1 MAKAVHWAKIG
12 IGDHVTHEQAE
23 ELKRENAELRL
34 EIQKLERLLRRDR
47 DQERVARP
55 PAEKPKTR
63 IREEHITSQRPLPAQ
78 DNGFADD
85 FEEGLYLRLLARIL
99 REPEIIRLKV
109 AKPRIDLEIEMP
121 TITIDGAS
129 LKGRI
134 AGLLAKGF
142 FDGPC
147 RNAEVKRELERTG
160 GGVANSNL
168 SNALHDFVKLGFLTD
183 EEKLGFQSVPGMLVN
198 VLKR

>member
-47 DQERVARP
+47 DQERVSRP
-55 PAEKPKTR
+55 PAEKRKTR
-63 IREEHITSQRPLPAQ
+63 VMAEAIASERPVFE
-78 DNGFADD
+78 NGYNN
-85 FEEGLYLRLLARIL
+85 FEDVYQAIYARIL

-109 AKPRIDLEIEMP
+109 AKPRIDLEIETP

-183 EEKLGFQSVPGMLVN
+183 EGKSGFQSVPGMLVN